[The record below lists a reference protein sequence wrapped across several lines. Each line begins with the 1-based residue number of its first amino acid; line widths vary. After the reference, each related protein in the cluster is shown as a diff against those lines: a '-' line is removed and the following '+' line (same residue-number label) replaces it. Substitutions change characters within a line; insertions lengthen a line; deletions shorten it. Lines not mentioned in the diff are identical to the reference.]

1 MYYLQLIY
9 VIQFYH
15 DLNISCTSQLT
26 VFIYLIY
33 YVFQHLLIWAYSF
46 SPLNILKVILILIL
60 KFMN

>member
-26 VFIYLIY
+26 LFLSIWFIMFFNIY
-33 YVFQHLLIWAYSF
+33 
-46 SPLNILKVILILIL
+46 
-60 KFMN
+60 